1 VGESLNVDD
10 VLSGRPG
17 PGRPGNWAVEE
28 YETLTK
34 EPTCP
39 IGPTI
44 CGSACCGITPEADGF
59 GQNFRVSF
67 IQRGVGME
75 CGYERGF
82 MLRPIGDAIPLHV
95 RGSESFPCFVLS
107 FHSEQDCLSS
117 FALRKIVPP
126 WAWGLPRHFMRVKE
140 PRKKPKWQ
148 LLSRLHTNSAE
159 SPAGRSTLVEEW
171 LAAANTT
178 PDSLL
183 PQLLRSREQHSYT
196 DFNEKH

>member
-1 VGESLNVDD
+1 LPDWTYY
-10 VLSGRPG
+10 LR
-17 PGRPGNWAVEE
+17 
-28 YETLTK
+28 
-34 EPTCP
+34 
-39 IGPTI
+39 
-44 CGSACCGITPEADGF
+44 SACCGITFEVDGF

-67 IQRGVGME
+67 IQRGVGMG

-126 WAWGLPRHFMRVKE
+126 WAWGLPRHFIRVKE

-159 SPAGRSTLVEEW
+159 SPAGRSTLVGEW